1 MNETKREY
9 LSTERSPVI
18 DPELRDLLPY
28 ITSEEREA
36 LTADILKNGCYSPM
50 ICMEDMTLVDG
61 HHRYDICT
69 AHNIPYRMVI
79 LDFEDKLDAKEWM
92 VNTQKGRRNLSV
104 YQLGQIALKLKDDI
118 EARAKARQGTR
129 TDLLVNSSKG
139 SEDVHT
145 RVELAKSVGI
155 GDQTMG
161 RIMKIE
167 ESAPA
172 PIKEALTK
180 NLVSVNKAYNMT
192 KKLKNMPEEEREE
205 AAKELLRQ
213 DELKQYQQ
221 IDEECVIAKAVNDAI
236 YKTSKVDSS
245 ERAVRLWIEYCC
257 IEDIA
262 LRRDLQLAQMAAK
275 NMRNIAL
282 HIEAIMKERNVAP
295 YVERAE
301 PEQDT

>member
-1 MNETKREY
+1 M
-9 LSTERSPVI
+9 
-18 DPELRDLLPY
+18 
-28 ITSEEREA
+28 
-36 LTADILKNGCYSPM
+36 TADILKNGCYSPM

-172 PIKEALTK
+172 PIKEALAK

-295 YVERAE
+295 YVERTE